1 MLKINNLTEA
11 SIDSLKIRIPLFSL
25 DSYDLDITRDIQQF
39 ANYEFDVID
48 REFKTNR
55 KTYEFDNYKLTANIF
70 RVNGIDCLI
79 LLVNSK
85 QVGYKYFEGITN
97 DTIKIIYNLCI
108 HNQVMKCSYEMFRQS
123 AVTDIDIKKDFRFD
137 TLPDYKQMLEGMK
150 VMSVKSN
157 LRDKGHRPF
166 NDKGNL
172 GLEFGTRV
180 TTSAISNPFTK
191 VYFKQK
197 ELETNSFDFA
207 DRYLSDVD
215 YKNVFRI
222 ETTIKDKRHFDSF
235 KLGLNDLTL
244 DVILNLTTEE
254 KDIILANAFNRHL
267 LPRKRFVISKNEE
280 LNPTDQSYLSII
292 TSLVNAGSHDFDEV
306 LNLLIKDIDC
316 RKAKSRKKK
325 QITTLYNNNYKPN
338 IYHKRAENV
347 EKFYDQIGW
356 N

>member
-85 QVGYKYFEGITN
+85 QVGYKYFDGITN

-108 HNQVMKCSYEMFRQS
+108 HNQVMKCSYEIFRQS

-150 VMSVKSN
+150 
-157 LRDKGHRPF
+157 
-166 NDKGNL
+166 
-172 GLEFGTRV
+172 E
-180 TTSAISNPFTK
+180 
-191 VYFKQK
+191 
-197 ELETNSFDFA
+197 
-207 DRYLSDVD
+207 
-215 YKNVFRI
+215 
-222 ETTIKDKRHFDSF
+222 IKDTD
-235 KLGLNDLTL
+235 
-244 DVILNLTTEE
+244 
-254 KDIILANAFNRHL
+254 HL
-267 LPRKRFVISKNEE
+267 MTKGI
-280 LNPTDQSYLSII
+280 
-292 TSLVNAGSHDFDEV
+292 
-306 LNLLIKDIDC
+306 
-316 RKAKSRKKK
+316 
-325 QITTLYNNNYKPN
+325 
-338 IYHKRAENV
+338 
-347 EKFYDQIGW
+347 
-356 N
+356 